1 VPEPTNIKFFYLT
14 DIYPV
19 NGTKYLM
26 ALSGHDKDDEEI
38 IVVYSVNQSLY
49 FSFTSSVRPIGSL
62 DARVFFDYQGNIS
75 VVTSYVFEYGEIFV
89 NAFNLN
95 GQFWYSRVICEDYL
109 GHYIGSNAVMLSNG
123 DFIITGGYVGT
134 MV

>member
-1 VPEPTNIKFFYLT
+1 MPKPTNIKFFYLT

-109 GHYIGSNAVMLSNG
+109 GHYIGCNAVILSNG